1 MNNRYS
7 NLISQFSRLWVLVI
21 LFACF
26 NSAAEAQKRRRGE
39 KQQEQETKVAK
50 DDDKEGEVGALF
62 VEAEKFYLIKDFDKS
77 LEYFD
82 KVLEID
88 PSHGAA
94 NYKKAEILSDL
105 EKNSEALPFA
115 IKAKLQDPKNKYYY
129 ILLANIYTNLADLEM
144 AGATYFQLV
153 ENVEKTE
160 SYLFDLAALQ
170 LYQKMY
176 DEALETYTR
185 AQKFFGPVDEI
196 IFQKQKIYLKQNKL
210 DLAIAEGELLINS
223 NPGKS
228 SYVAALAQILL
239 SNNQPEQAKGY
250 LESYTTEYGEDP
262 IIGVQLAEIYRKNGK
277 VKEAILVLRA
287 AFASPTMDL
296 NSKISTLTA
305 YTEMLPNEE
314 LVGPLTE
321 LTEVLVE
328 THPDIYQSYAVAG
341 DFYLHGIGE
350 KDLAKKNYLKA
361 LELNK
366 SNYSIWQN
374 IISIEL
380 ELGEYQSI
388 VEYCEKALE
397 IFPNQGFLYYYAGTA
412 QLAQKNYDQAIEQ
425 FEAGK
430 IYVSSNKGL
439 SSALNGQLGDAYNS
453 VGNNE
458 KSDSSYDQALQQNPE
473 NDHVLNNY
481 SYFLSLRQENLEKAE
496 RMSTKLISLNG
507 ESPTYLDTH
516 GWVLYMR
523 KKYKEASVFL
533 EKAALADNKSATVI
547 EHYGDVLF
555 KLGDVSGAIEQWKK
569 ARALTDDKKNLDK
582 KIADKQLYE

>member
-1 MNNRYS
+1 MNNGYS
-7 NLISQFSRLWVLVI
+7 NLINQLSRLWVLVI
-21 LFACF
+21 VFSCL
-26 NSAAEAQKRRRGE
+26 NSSAEAQKRKRGDKLLE
-39 KQQEQETKVAK
+39 FETKPSNKV
-50 DDDKEGEVGALF
+50 DQEGEIGALF
-62 VEAEKFYLIKDFDKS
+62 IEAEKLCLIKKFDKS
-77 LEYFD
+77 LEFFD

-115 IKAKLQDPKNKYYY
+115 IKAKIQDPKNKYYY

-160 SYLFDLAALQ
+160 NYLFDLAALQ

-185 AQKFFGPVDEI
+185 AQEFFGPVDEI

-210 DLAIAEGELLINS
+210 ELAVAEGELLINS

-228 SYVAALAQILL
+228 SYVAALAQMLL
-239 SNNQPEQAKGY
+239 SNNRPEQAKGY
-250 LESYTTEYGEDP
+250 LESYTNEYGEDP

-287 AFASPTMDL
+287 AFSSPTMDL

-314 LVGPLTE
+314 LVDPLTE

-328 THPDIYQSYAVAG
+328 THPDVYQSHAIAG

-350 KDLAKKNYLKA
+350 KHLAKKNYLKA

-380 ELGEYQSI
+380 ELGEYQNI
-388 VEYCEKALE
+388 VDYCEKALE

-412 QLAQKNYDQAIEQ
+412 QLAQKNYEQAIDQ
-425 FEAGK
+425 FEAGQV
-430 IYVSSNKGL
+430 YVSSNKGL

-453 VGNNE
+453 VGNND
-458 KSDSSYDQALQQNPE
+458 KSDSAYEQALQQNPE

-496 RMSTKLISLNG
+496 EMSTKLISLNG

-516 GWVLYMR
+516 GWVLYVR

-533 EKAALADNKSATVI
+533 EKAALADKNSATVI

-555 KLGDVSGAIEQWKK
+555 KLGNVNGAIEQWKK
-569 ARALTDDKKNLDK
+569 ARDLTDDKENLDK

>member
-1 MNNRYS
+1 MNKRYS
-7 NLISQFSRLWVLVI
+7 YLIKKFSNFGVVLFV
-21 LFACF
+21 LLLL
-26 NSAAEAQKRRRGE
+26 NSTVGAQKRKRGDKQQQPEVENKKSNNQEAEIGEFFIEGE
-39 KQQEQETKVAK
+39 KFFLTKNF
-50 DDDKEGEVGALF
+50 E
-62 VEAEKFYLIKDFDKS
+62 KS

-94 NYKKAEILSDL
+94 NYKKAQILSDL
-105 EKNSEALPFA
+105 EKNTEALPHA
-115 IKAKLQDPKNKYYY
+115 IKAKIKDPKNKYYY
-129 ILLANIYTNLADLEM
+129 ILLASIYTNLADLEM

-160 SYLFDLAALQ
+160 NYLFDLAALQ

-185 AQKFFGPVDEI
+185 AQEFFGPADEI
-196 IFQKQKIYLKQNKL
+196 VFQKQKIYLKQNKL
-210 DLAIAEGELLINS
+210 DLAIKEGELLIDS

-239 SNNQPEQAKGY
+239 SNNEPEQAKTY
-250 LESYTTEYGEDP
+250 LEKYTTEYGEDP

-277 VKEAILVLRA
+277 VKEAILVLKA
-287 AFASPTMDL
+287 AFESPTMDL

-314 LVGPLTE
+314 LVEPLTK

-328 THPDIYQSYAVAG
+328 AHPDTYQSYATAG

-350 KDLAKKNYLKA
+350 RELAKKNYLKA

-366 SNYSIWQN
+366 SNYGIWQN

-380 ELGEYQSI
+380 ELAQYKSI
-388 VEYCEKALE
+388 VEHCEKALE

-412 QLAQKNYDQAIEQ
+412 ELAQKNYTQAIDQ
-425 FEAGK
+425 FEVGK
-430 IYVSSNKGL
+430 AYVSSNNKL
-439 SSALNGQLGDAYNS
+439 SSALNGQLGDAYNG
-453 VGNNE
+453 VENNE
-458 KSDSSYDQALQQNPE
+458 KSDGAYELALEQNPE

-481 SYFLSLRQENLEKAE
+481 SYFLSLRKEKLDRAE
-496 RMSTKLISLNG
+496 QMSTKLISLSAEN
-507 ESPTYLDTH
+507 PTYLDTH
-516 GWVLYMR
+516 GWVLYVR

-533 EKAALADNKSATVI
+533 EKAAVSDSKSSTVI

-555 KLGDVSGAIEQWKK
+555 QLGDIGGAMEQWRK
-569 ARALTDDKKNLDK
+569 ARDLTDDKENLDK

>member
-1 MNNRYS
+1 MSNRYS

-21 LFACF
+21 VFACF
-26 NSAAEAQKRRRGE
+26 NSTTEAQKRKRGD
-39 KQQEQETKVAK
+39 KQQESEAKVAQS
-50 DDDKEGEVGALF
+50 DDKEGEVGALF
-62 VEAEKFYLIKDFDKS
+62 IEAEKYYLTKNFDKS

-82 KVLEID
+82 KVLEVD

-94 NYKKAEILSDL
+94 NYKKAQILSDL
-105 EKNSEALPFA
+105 EKNAEALPFA
-115 IKAKLQDPKNKYYY
+115 IKAKIQDPKNKYYY
-129 ILLANIYTNLADLEM
+129 ILLAKIYTNLADLEM

-160 SYLFDLAALQ
+160 NYLFDLAALQ

-185 AQKFFGPVDEI
+185 AQGFFGPVDEI

-239 SNNQPEQAKGY
+239 SNNKPEQAKGY
-250 LESYTTEYGEDP
+250 LESYTNEYGEDP

-287 AFASPTMDL
+287 AFSSPTMDL

-321 LTEVLVE
+321 LTEVLIE
-328 THPDIYQSYAVAG
+328 THPDVYQSYAVAG

-350 KDLAKKNYLKA
+350 RALAKKNYLKA

-380 ELGEYQSI
+380 ELEEYQNI
-388 VEYCEKALE
+388 VEYCEQALE

-412 QLAQKNYDQAIEQ
+412 QLAQKNYEQAIEQ

-430 IYVSSNKGL
+430 VYVSSNKGL

-458 KSDSSYDQALQQNPE
+458 KSDSSYEQALQQNPE

-481 SYFLSLRQENLEKAE
+481 SYFLSLRLEYLEKAE
-496 RMSTKLISLNG
+496 KMSTKLISLNG

-516 GWVLYMR
+516 GWVLYVR

-533 EKAALADNKSATVI
+533 EKAALADKKSATVI

-555 KLGDVSGAIEQWKK
+555 KLGDISGAIEQWKK
-569 ARALTDDKKNLDK
+569 ARDLTDDKVNLEK